1 MPTARPTATAAT
13 ATPPRGAGGTRAAMS
28 DRPSGSL
35 TDRGLRAIKW
45 NYIGTIGRAL
55 AQLLSLVAL
64 ARLLGPEPTG
74 LFGYA
79 LLLISFTAL
88 ATDMGLSAAL
98 VQAATLS
105 REQLGNAVSRLLLVA
120 TAACALILLL
130 ADPIA
135 RHLFGAP
142 ESAPVLRAIAP
153 SLIVS
158 ALSVPPAALL
168 RRELQFRALT
178 LTGLGSYV
186 FGYLI
191 VGIGL
196 AWAGAGVWALVAAWY
211 AQNITGCIA
220 MHRIVRNSLPLGNP
234 LHLPGLGGFGGVIM
248 VTYLFNWVI
257 DNATP
262 FVVGRSFGPTA
273 LGAFNVSNNLVRTPA
288 SHLVTNLQAVLFPAS
303 ARVQDNPAALRRAYL
318 MALAG
323 VGFVAIP
330 LFAGAAVASDLV
342 VGALLGHQ
350 WAIAQPLLAP
360 LALAMIP
367 HSLMAISGPMLGGK
381 GEPLA
386 ELYVQATTA
395 VLLLLALFAAASFGL
410 LALAWVVSGV
420 YAVRCVGMT
429 LTLAQRIGVGVG
441 DLFSA
446 LRGGLVLASVAMA
459 VAAGIEHLLAPTP
472 LPVTLRLAIV
482 ITGIVFACVA
492 LLLALPALCLDQR
505 LAWLALKLLGQRAFA
520 QRSPLLRRFMA
531 YLSSAQA
538 S

>member
-1 MPTARPTATAAT
+1 
-13 ATPPRGAGGTRAAMS
+13 MS
-28 DRPSGSL
+28 GPSGSL

-88 ATDMGLSAAL
+88 AADMGLSAAL

-105 REQLGNAVSRLLLVA
+105 REQLGNAVSRLVLVA
-120 TAACALILLL
+120 VAASTVIFLL
-130 ADPIA
+130 ADLIA
-135 RHLFGAP
+135 GHIFDTP

-178 LTGLGSYV
+178 LIGLGSYV

-191 VGIGL
+191 VGIGM
-196 AWAGAGVWALVAAWY
+196 ASAGAGVWALVAAWY
-211 AQNITGCIA
+211 AQNLTGCIA
-220 MHRIVRNSLPLGNP
+220 MHCVARGSLLLGNP
-234 LHLPGLGGFGGVIM
+234 LRLPGLGSFGGVIM

-288 SHLVTNLQAVLFPAS
+288 SHLVTNLQTVLFPAS

-330 LFAGAAVASDLV
+330 LFAGAAVASHLV
-342 VGALLGHQ
+342 VGALFGHQ

-386 ELYVQATTA
+386 ELYVQAA
-395 VLLLLALFAAASFGL
+395 AAALLLLALFAAASFSL
-410 LALAWVVSGV
+410 LALAWVVCGV
-420 YAVRCVGMT
+420 YAVRCLGVT
-429 LTLAQRIGVGVG
+429 LVLAQRIGVDLG

-446 LRGGLVLASVAMA
+446 LRGGLMLASVAMA
-459 VAAGIEHLLAPTP
+459 MAAGIEHLLATTTLAPT
-472 LPVTLRLAIV
+472 LQLAIV
-482 ITGIVFACVA
+482 IAGIVLACVA
-492 LLLALPALCLDQR
+492 LLLTLPAIFLEQH
-505 LAWLALKLLGQRAFA
+505 LAWLASRLLGHFAYA
-520 QRSPLLRRFMA
+520 QRWPLLRRFMA
-531 YLSSAQA
+531 HLSRAHA
-538 S
+538 P